1 MNTLEL
7 RNILISQISQIED
20 TSFLS
25 ALKTIVDTKTNSQ
38 IKLTKAQ
45 YEEIQTSRSEI
56 DSGNLKDGEVFDKE
70 IRQWL
75 QGK

>member
-25 ALKTIVDTKTNSQ
+25 ALKTIIDTKTNSQ

-45 YEEIQTSRSEI
+45 YEEIQTSRNEI